1 MQKLALYTKEVVPDM
16 AHEMEMLT
24 YAEYAYSTTNVELKN
39 SSEGEKVLV
48 IPNTFKETIGLKKA
62 ALRKAASDND
72 MTSLEQH
79 HLYDFVVSTYIP
91 AGQKSVSSRWVY

>member
-1 MQKLALYTKEVVPDM
+1 MLSDKIIRGMQKLALYTKEVVPDM

-48 IPNTFKETIGLKKA
+48 IPNTFKEAVRLPEA
-62 ALRKAASDND
+62 ALWKAASDKKIE
-72 MTSLEQH
+72 T
-79 HLYDFVVSTYIP
+79 
-91 AGQKSVSSRWVY
+91 